1 LPNHLYHLTADEVA
15 SGIKNRDFS
24 AQEYISQILERIE
37 KVDVKINAFIAVDKQ
52 GAVEKA
58 CSIDKRIRDGDRTG
72 GLSGVAVGIKDNICT
87 KDLKTTCASKML
99 EGFIP
104 PYDATVI
111 KKLKESDAIIVGKL
125 NLDEFAMGS
134 TTEFSRYGPTRNPW
148 NINYVAGG
156 SSGGSA
162 ASVAA
167 LECAISLGSDTG
179 GSVRCPASFC
189 SVVGLKPTY
198 GCVSRSGLISYSN
211 SLEQIG
217 SVGKTVSD
225 VVMIMNAIAGTDEND
240 QTTKTTR
247 PIATATT
254 PNTVSL
260 DRIPKYGLHQ
270 NKRNIRVGLV
280 KELVEGADPAVSK
293 CIYSA
298 VDLFEGSDCN
308 CEDTS
313 MKSIQYALASYYT
326 IAMAEASSNLA
337 RYDNIRYGFDSSPEG
352 YEWNTYFAK
361 VRNNF
366 GEEAK
371 RRIIIGSY
379 VLSAGYYGK
388 YYLKAQ
394 KAREMIKQEIKSLF
408 EKYDVL
414 IAPTMPILPFKFGEK
429 INDPLKMYQIDIDT
443 VVANLAGVPAIS
455 IPVGFSNCL
464 PVGLQIMA
472 NEMEEQTLF
481 DVASTFERIVDIHR
495 SPEI

>member
-1 LPNHLYHLTADEVA
+1 MSNRLYHLNAEQVA
-15 SGIKNRDFS
+15 SGIKNGDFS

-37 KVDVKINAFIAVDKQ
+37 KIDAKINAFIAVDNK
-52 GAVEKA
+52 AAIEKA
-58 CSIDKRIRDGDRTG
+58 RSIDSRIHDGDMIG
-72 GLSGVAVGIKDNICT
+72 GLAGVAVGIKDNICT

-99 EGFIP
+99 EGYIP
-104 PYDATVI
+104 PYDATVV

-134 TTEFSRYGPTRNPW
+134 TTEFSNHGPTRNPW
-148 NINYVAGG
+148 NIDYVAGG

-167 LECAISLGSDTG
+167 LECTVSLGSDTG

-198 GCVSRSGLISYSN
+198 GYVSRFGLISYSN

-217 SVGKTVSD
+217 CIGKTVSD
-225 VVMIMNAIAGTDEND
+225 VVMVMNTIAGIDEND
-240 QTTKTTR
+240 HTTKVSG
-247 PIATATT
+247 PILTET
-254 PNTVSL
+254 L
-260 DRIPKYGLHQ
+260 RGIPKHKSQ
-270 NKRNIRVGLV
+270 NNRNIRVGLLR
-280 KELVEGADPAVSK
+280 ELIDGIDPAVSK
-293 CIYSA
+293 CFYSA
-298 VDLFEGSDCN
+298 IDLFAGSDYK

-313 MKSIQYALASYYT
+313 LRSVEYALASYYT

-337 RYDNIRYGFDSSPEG
+337 RYDNIRYGFDLSPEG
-352 YEWNTYFAK
+352 YEWNTHFTN

-366 GEEAK
+366 GEEVK

-394 KAREMIKQEIKSLF
+394 KARQMIKHEIKSLF

-414 IAPTMPILPFKFGEK
+414 VSPTMPILPFKFGER
-429 INDPLKMYQIDIDT
+429 IDDPLRMYQIDIDT
-443 VVANLAGVPAIS
+443 VIANLAGIPAIS
-455 IPVGFSNCL
+455 IPIGFSAGL

-472 NEMEEQTLF
+472 NEKREETLF
-481 DVASTFERIVDIHR
+481 KVASSFERIVNIQE
-495 SPEI
+495 SPKI

>member
-1 LPNHLYHLTADEVA
+1 LPNHLYRLTADEVA
-15 SGIKNRDFS
+15 SGIKNGDFS

-37 KVDVKINAFIAVDKQ
+37 KIDVKIKAFIAVDKQ
-52 GAVEKA
+52 SAVEKA
-58 CSIDKRIRDGDRTG
+58 RSIDKRIRDGDRTG
-72 GLSGVAVGIKDNICT
+72 RLSGVAVGIKDNICT

-99 EGFIP
+99 EGYIP

-134 TTEFSRYGPTRNPW
+134 TTEFSNYGPTRNPW

-217 SVGKTVSD
+217 SIGKTVCD
-225 VVMIMNAIAGTDEND
+225 VEMIMNTIAGTDEND
-240 QTTKTTR
+240 STTKATR
-247 PIATATT
+247 PITTATT

-260 DRIPKYGLHQ
+260 DRIPKYSRHQ
-270 NKRNIRVGLV
+270 KKRNIRVGLV
-280 KELVEGADPAVSK
+280 KELIEGAEPAVSK

-298 VDLFEGSDCN
+298 VDLFEGSDCK

-313 MKSIQYALASYYT
+313 MQSIQYALAAYYT

-337 RYDNIRYGFDSSPEG
+337 RYDNIRYGFDFSPEG

-366 GEEAK
+366 GEEVK

-379 VLSAGYYGK
+379 VISAGYYGK

-394 KAREMIKQEIKSLF
+394 KAREMIKQEITSLF
-408 EKYDVL
+408 ERYDVL

-429 INDPLKMYQIDIDT
+429 IKDPLTMYQIDIDT

-455 IPVGFSNCL
+455 IPVGFSDCL
-464 PVGLQIMA
+464 PVGMQIMA

-481 DVASTFERIVDIHR
+481 DVASTFERILDIR
-495 SPEI
+495 KSPEI